1 MADIHDGGER
11 RRRANS
17 RIQRLLDS
25 GLRLSMVL
33 ISAGLLWALAT
44 GERTSVPVSL
54 GSLPV
59 DGSSADRL
67 IAAGL
72 LALCFTPVARVVALI
87 VIWSRQHDLRFV
99 LTGVGVLVVLAIGIA
114 LGHG

>member
-1 MADIHDGGER
+1 MADQHDGGEGP
-11 RRRANS
+11 RRANT
-17 RIQRLLDS
+17 RIQHLLDS

-44 GERTSVPVSL
+44 GELRSVPVRL
-54 GSLPV
+54 GSLLA

-87 VIWSRQHDLRFV
+87 VIWSRQHDVRFV
-99 LTGVGVLVVLAIGIA
+99 LTGVGVLVVLATGIA

>member
-1 MADIHDGGER
+1 MADQQANGEG
-11 RRRANS
+11 RRRANTF
-17 RIQRLLDS
+17 IQHLLDS

-44 GERTSVPVSL
+44 GEQNSVPVRL
-54 GSLPV
+54 GLLLA

-72 LALCFTPVARVVALI
+72 LALCSTPVARVVALI
-87 VIWSRQHDLRFV
+87 VIWSRQHDVRFV
-99 LTGVGVLVVLAIGIA
+99 LTGVGVLAVLAAGIA